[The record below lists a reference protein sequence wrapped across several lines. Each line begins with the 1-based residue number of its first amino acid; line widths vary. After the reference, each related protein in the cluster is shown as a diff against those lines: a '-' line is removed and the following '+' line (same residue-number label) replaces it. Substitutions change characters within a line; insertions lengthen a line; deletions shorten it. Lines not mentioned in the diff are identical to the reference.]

1 MNDTE
6 MRKEYNFENS
16 VANPY
21 SKTKKA
27 ITIRLEPQAIKYFK
41 ELALELGLP
50 YQTLI
55 NMFLNQCASE
65 QKRPTLVWQST
76 AT

>member
-16 VANPY
+16 VSNPY
-21 SKTKKA
+21 TKTKKA
-27 ITIRLEPQAIKYFK
+27 ITIRLEPQAIAYFK
-41 ELALELGLP
+41 EMSVELGLP

-55 NMFLNQCASE
+55 NMFLTQCALE
-65 QKRPTLVWQST
+65 QKRPKLVWQ
-76 AT
+76 